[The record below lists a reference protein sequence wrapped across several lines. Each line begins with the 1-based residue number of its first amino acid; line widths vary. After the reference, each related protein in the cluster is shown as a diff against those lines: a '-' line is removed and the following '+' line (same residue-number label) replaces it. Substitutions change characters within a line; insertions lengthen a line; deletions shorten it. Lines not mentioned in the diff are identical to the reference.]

1 MQIGYHCSVRITRP
15 AHSVLHL
22 PMTSAS
28 VSPMML
34 KLSAHIAGA
43 TKRALPKNVAARAKL
58 HLVDTFAAM
67 ISGSRLLPGEKA
79 IGYVRSLGGKPA
91 AGVIS
96 TRMITTPQNAA
107 LANGMFGHAD
117 ETDDTHPPS
126 LTHPGTSVVPA
137 ALAIGE
143 QQRLSGNAVLRAIVL
158 GYDICARTLLTLKP
172 MPYLR
177 SGHHA
182 AATGQLFGAA
192 AAAGALLN
200 LNARQ
205 IRFML
210 SYAGQQTAGMY
221 TMFRDPEHIEKAYAM
236 GGMPAHNGTQAALMV
251 AHGWTGVEDI
261 FSGER
266 DFFFTFAPE
275 EIDRGEMIRGLGVN
289 YEILRAGIKRWPVG
303 GPIQG
308 PMHVLRD
315 LILQHGIKAA
325 DVEKIIAHM
334 PDKELEIVNNRASP
348 DISVQHLLAVML
360 IDGNITFKSAHD
372 FRRMRDP
379 RVLKVRK
386 CIEALG
392 DPNLTDAQRRWR
404 CVMEVNLKDGR
415 VLHHQTMA
423 AKGSFE
429 NPLTPE
435 EENAKALDLIVPV
448 LGKRKADALLDA
460 LWNFDKIGDVR
471 ILRKLYAA

>member
-1 MQIGYHCSVRITRP
+1 
-15 AHSVLHL
+15 
-22 PMTSAS
+22 
-28 VSPMML
+28 MMN
-34 KLSAHIAGA
+34 KLSGHIATA
-43 TKRALPKNVAARAKL
+43 VQRPVPTAVIARAKL

-67 ISGSRLLPGEKA
+67 ISGSRLLPGRKA
-79 IGYVRSLGGKPA
+79 IDYVKTLAGKPG
-91 AGVIS
+91 AGIIA
-96 TRMITTPQNAA
+96 TRLVTTPQNAA

-143 QQRLSGNAVLRAIVL
+143 QHRLPGRALLRAIVL
-158 GYDICARTLLTLKP
+158 GYDICSRTLLTLKP

-192 AAAGALLN
+192 ATAGALLN
-200 LNARQ
+200 LSAQQ
-205 IRFML
+205 IRFTL
-210 SYAGQQTAGMY
+210 SYAGQQTAGLY

-236 GGMPAHNGTQAALMV
+236 GGMPAHNGTQAALMA

-275 EIDRGEMIRGLGVN
+275 EVDRNEMVRGLGRE
-289 YEILRAGIKRWPVG
+289 YEIMRAGIKRWPVG

-315 LILQHGIKAA
+315 LILEHELNAG
-325 DVEKIIAHM
+325 DVTQIIARM

-348 DISVQHLLAVML
+348 DISVQHLLSVML

-372 FRRMRDP
+372 FARMKDP
-379 RVLKVRK
+379 AVLKVRRLVQA
-386 CIEALG
+386 IG
-392 DPNLTDAQRRWR
+392 DAALTDAQRRWR
-404 CVMEVNLKDGR
+404 CVMELRLKDGR
-415 VLHHQTMA
+415 VLRHQTMA

-429 NPLTPE
+429 NPLTPD
-435 EENAKALDLIVPV
+435 EENEKALDLIQPV
-448 LGKRKADALLDA
+448 LGRKRSAALLQA
-460 LWNFDKIGDVR
+460 LWNFDKITDVR
-471 ILRKLYAA
+471 TLRKLYCA

>member
-1 MQIGYHCSVRITRP
+1 
-15 AHSVLHL
+15 
-22 PMTSAS
+22 
-28 VSPMML
+28 MML
-34 KLSAHIAGA
+34 ALSAHIAGA
-43 TKRALPKNVAARAKL
+43 IKRPLPVTVAARAKL

-67 ISGSRLLPGEKA
+67 ISGSRLLPGQKA
-79 IGYVRSLGGKPA
+79 IAYARSLGGKPA
-91 AGVIS
+91 AGIMG
-96 TRMITTPQNAA
+96 TRMVTTAQNAA

-143 QQRLSGNAVLRAIVL
+143 QNRLAGKAVLRAIVL

-192 AAAGALLN
+192 AAAGALFK

-205 IRFML
+205 IRFVL

-251 AHGWTGVEDI
+251 KHGWTGVEDI

-275 EIDRGEMIRGLGVN
+275 EVDRNEMVRGLGTD
-289 YEILRAGIKRWPVG
+289 YEIMRAGIKRWPVG

-315 LILQHGIKAA
+315 LIVQHGLKAA
-325 DVEKIIAHM
+325 DVEKIIARL

-360 IDGNITFKSAHD
+360 IDGNVTFKSAHS

-379 RVLKVRK
+379 KVLAVRQR
-386 CIEALG
+386 IEAVG
-392 DPNLTDAQRRWR
+392 DPALTDAQRRWR
-404 CVMEVNLKDGR
+404 CVMEVRLKDGR

-429 NPLTPE
+429 NPLTPA
-435 EENAKALDLIVPV
+435 EENEKALDLIVPI
-448 LGKRKADALLDA
+448 LGKRKAEALLAA
-460 LWNFDKIGDVR
+460 LWNFEQIKDVR
-471 ILRKLYAA
+471 ALRKLYQT

>member
-1 MQIGYHCSVRITRP
+1 MKSDT
-15 AHSVLHL
+15 
-22 PMTSAS
+22 
-28 VSPMML
+28 VSPMMQ
-34 KLSAHIAGA
+34 KLSAHIAA
-43 TKRALPKNVAARAKL
+43 AAARPLPKEVTDRAKL

-67 ISGSRLLPGEKA
+67 ISGSRLLPGQKA
-79 IGYVRSLGGKPA
+79 IAYAKTLGGKPA
-91 AGVIS
+91 AGIIG
-96 TRMITTPQNAA
+96 TRMVTTPQNAA

-143 QQRLSGNAVLRAIVL
+143 QHRLAGKAVLRAIVL
-158 GYDICARTLLTLKP
+158 GYDICARVLLTLKP

-182 AATGQLFGAA
+182 AATGQVFGAA
-192 AAAGALLN
+192 AAAGALLK
-200 LNARQ
+200 LNARKV
-205 IRFML
+205 RFML
-210 SYAGQQTAGMY
+210 SYAGQQTAGLY

-251 AHGWTGVEDI
+251 NHGWTGVEDI

-266 DFFFTFAPE
+266 DFFFTFAPA
-275 EIDRGEMIRGLGVN
+275 EIDRDDMVHGLGTD
-289 YEILRAGIKRWPVG
+289 YEIMRAGIKRWPVG

-315 LILQHGIKAA
+315 LIVQHGIKAA
-325 DVEKIIAHM
+325 NVEKIIARM

-360 IDGNITFKSAHD
+360 VDGNVTFKSAHS

-379 RVLKVRK
+379 KVLAVRK
-386 CIEALG
+386 RIEAVG
-392 DPNLTDAQRRWR
+392 DPTLTDVQRRWR
-404 CVMEVNLKDGR
+404 CVMEVHLKDGR
-415 VLHHQTMA
+415 VLNHQTLA
-423 AKGSFE
+423 AKGSSE
-429 NPLTPE
+429 NPLTPV
-435 EENAKALDLIVPV
+435 EENEKALDLIVPI
-448 LGKRKADALLDA
+448 LGRKKSAALLDA
-460 LWNFDKIGDVR
+460 LWNFDEIADVR
-471 ILRKLYAA
+471 ALRKLYAA

>member
-1 MQIGYHCSVRITRP
+1 MKPVRANI
-15 AHSVLHL
+15 
-22 PMTSAS
+22 
-28 VSPMML
+28 SPMMQT
-34 KLSAHIAGA
+34 LSAYIAGA
-43 TKRALPKNVAARAKL
+43 ARKPIPKTLSARVKL

-67 ISGSRLLPGEKA
+67 ISGSRLLPGAKA
-79 IGYVRSLGGKPA
+79 ITYVRALGGKPE
-91 AGVIS
+91 AGVIG
-96 TRMITTPQNAA
+96 TRMVTSAANAA

-117 ETDDTHPPS
+117 ETDDTHPPT

-143 QQRLSGNAVLRAIVL
+143 RNRLSGAAVLRAIVL
-158 GYDICARTLLTLKP
+158 GYDICARLLLTLKP

-182 AATGQLFGAA
+182 GATGQLFGAA
-192 AAAGALLN
+192 AAAGSLLRLDALKV
-200 LNARQ
+200 RY
-205 IRFML
+205 ML
-210 SYAGQQTAGMY
+210 SYTGQQTAGLY

-236 GGMPAHNGTQAALMV
+236 GGMPAHNGTAAALMV

-275 EIDRGEMIRGLGVN
+275 EIDRDEMVRGLGKD

-308 PMHVLRD
+308 PMHVLRE
-315 LILQHGIKAA
+315 LIEQHGITA
-325 DVEKIIAHM
+325 DAVEKLVVRM
-334 PDKELEIVNNRASP
+334 PDKELEIVNNRAMP

-372 FRRMRDP
+372 FARMKDRN
-379 RVLKVRK
+379 VLAVRK
-386 CIEALG
+386 RIEAVG
-392 DPNLTDAQRRWR
+392 DPGLTDAQRRWR
-404 CVMEVNLKDGR
+404 AVIEIALKDGR
-415 VLHHQTMA
+415 KLTHQTMA

-429 NPLTPE
+429 NPLTPAE
-435 EENAKALDLIVPV
+435 EEEKALDLIAPI
-448 LGKRKADALLDA
+448 LGGQRSRALLAA
-460 LWNFDKIGDVR
+460 LWNFEKIKDVR
-471 ILRKLYAA
+471 ALRKLYQK

>member
-1 MQIGYHCSVRITRP
+1 MKP
-15 AHSVLHL
+15 AR
-22 PMTSAS
+22 AEI
-28 VSPMML
+28 SPMMQT
-34 KLSAHIAGA
+34 LSAYIADA
-43 TKRALPKNVAARAKL
+43 LKKPLPKAVAARAKL

-67 ISGSRLLPGEKA
+67 ISGSRLLPGKKA
-79 IGYVRSLGGKPA
+79 VAYVKSLGGKPE
-91 AGVIS
+91 AGVIG
-96 TRMITTPQNAA
+96 TRIVTSAVNAA

-143 QQRLSGNAVLRAIVL
+143 RNRLSGAAVLRAIVL
-158 GYDICARTLLTLKP
+158 GYDICARMLLTLKP

-182 AATGQLFGAA
+182 GATGQLFGAA
-192 AAAGALLN
+192 AAAGALLK
-200 LNARQ
+200 LDALKVRY
-205 IRFML
+205 ML
-210 SYAGQQTAGMY
+210 SYTGQQTAGLY

-275 EIDRGEMIRGLGVN
+275 EIDRNEMIRGLGTD

-308 PMHVLRD
+308 PMHVLREM
-315 LILQHGIKAA
+315 IEQHRVKADA
-325 DVEKIIAHM
+325 VEKLVVRM
-334 PDKELEIVNNRASP
+334 PDKELEIVNNRDMP

-360 IDGNITFKSAHD
+360 IDGNVTFKSAHN
-372 FRRMRDP
+372 FRRMQDP
-379 RVLKVRK
+379 KVLDIRER
-386 CIEALG
+386 IEAVG
-392 DPNLTDAQRRWR
+392 DPSLTDAQRRWR
-404 CVMEVNLKDGR
+404 AVIEITLKDGR
-415 VLHHQTMA
+415 KLTHQTMA

-429 NPLTPE
+429 NPLTPQ
-435 EENAKALDLIVPV
+435 EENEKALDLIAPI
-448 LGKRKADALLDA
+448 LGRRKADALLVA
-460 LWNFDKIGDVR
+460 LWNFDQIGNVR
-471 ILRKLYAA
+471 SLRKLYAR